1 MDTGNPGGEAFVHA
15 GPMHKNADLQQAKQ
29 EEVQGFQRQTFFI
42 EHPALSE
49 KELDQFRW
57 EQEEV
62 VGAFLSEYEA
72 RVIKGATSSAP
83 EEQLRVM
90 PKQET
95 VLPMQEEPD
104 EKTLKK
110 RQKQREQKINAG
122 KKKGI
127 LAASEYSLDMQKKYS
142 AYMQKKEAA
151 GDRQEKD
158 LEFLKKCVSC
168 FEVTPAIGDPVYVGE
183 NPAEAQ
189 EYMDNLKEAIDYFT
203 LRNPE
208 LLSKMTITFQQKVGS
223 AMKSYP
229 VLEAAYDNA
238 LMKNGLKRNGQQ
250 LVPIDGND
258 LLRLRLDEEVRQS
271 LVEQGKKNKEELDA
285 VVAEEVEQYS
295 KKKLAEV
302 QVLKQQVR
310 DEYKAKK
317 GTSFIKTDRITNPY
331 HFDGLDI
338 FATMLEAHPEEYAAN
353 KEVLDSIM
361 VYLRNIMET
370 IPIYDSDFSLTDEM
384 PVDIEPE
391 VAEAMHIR
399 QEDTDVK
406 KDNLQTTITML
417 EMSLKHILEG
427 KPIYDKMAEFLYQFG
442 YASQEYLDAQ
452 KKAVDD
458 AKMYGDAYK
467 QKTKIW
473 KKLIGD
479 ESEEV
484 RKALEGDSRAFMLMQ
499 IEDTEEAHRYNQ
511 EILDAKKYT
520 LKAADKTK
528 TQAEREEA
536 QSEIVR
542 IYKPKFQ
549 ALYNETMNM
558 ELESL
563 QNMDPQ
569 EIINRQGEFLRI
581 GMENMHLCDCC
592 KQIDPVTGK
601 SIKELVFPSHEL
613 EKIYTSKII
622 LIQNYM
628 VMGRMLSMMEA
639 YKKDALTSDMLA
651 NETEM
656 QKLDSMRLTGKESD
670 RILEFAKHSYKS
682 AESAVKLG
690 WKLLND
696 AYIKRGMKFYT
707 GEKTE
712 PSEKHTP
719 RRIED
724 KISEAVEKVKKT
736 MSGTSEKE
744 VRAAYYKLVQM
755 GRQEEA
761 DLIEAEYGLT
771 NNNYHLAGEK
781 KEINEALFRSFGW
794 AESTKGLK
802 DMPEEEFEAIVKL
815 LAAGHLK
822 LSREQMEEADIT
834 EQAAME
840 DMETQADLQ
849 AKNKE
854 GLRRLLH
861 AMAPHLDYLE
871 KKYGYEIPQYEY
883 VMAHME
889 EFHDDFI
896 FCQVTENIV
905 THFDVL
911 DSNNPEEMRLIHQ
924 IHFYNIVGIK
934 AVSLFSQG
942 MLNDEAGGSRLER
955 IRNCRD
961 TVEIAESLDYL
972 KAHPKTAAAG
982 E

>member
-1 MDTGNPGGEAFVHA
+1 
-15 GPMHKNADLQQAKQ
+15 MHKNADVQQAKQ

-203 LRNPE
+203 LRSPE

-361 VYLRNIMET
+361 V
-370 IPIYDSDFSLTDEM
+370 
-384 PVDIEPE
+384 
-391 VAEAMHIR
+391 
-399 QEDTDVK
+399 
-406 KDNLQTTITML
+406 
-417 EMSLKHILEG
+417 
-427 KPIYDKMAEFLYQFG
+427 
-442 YASQEYLDAQ
+442 
-452 KKAVDD
+452 
-458 AKMYGDAYK
+458 
-467 QKTKIW
+467 
-473 KKLIGD
+473 
-479 ESEEV
+479 
-484 RKALEGDSRAFMLMQ
+484 
-499 IEDTEEAHRYNQ
+499 
-511 EILDAKKYT
+511 
-520 LKAADKTK
+520 
-528 TQAEREEA
+528 
-536 QSEIVR
+536 
-542 IYKPKFQ
+542 
-549 ALYNETMNM
+549 
-558 ELESL
+558 
-563 QNMDPQ
+563 
-569 EIINRQGEFLRI
+569 
-581 GMENMHLCDCC
+581 
-592 KQIDPVTGK
+592 
-601 SIKELVFPSHEL
+601 
-613 EKIYTSKII
+613 
-622 LIQNYM
+622 
-628 VMGRMLSMMEA
+628 
-639 YKKDALTSDMLA
+639 
-651 NETEM
+651 
-656 QKLDSMRLTGKESD
+656 
-670 RILEFAKHSYKS
+670 
-682 AESAVKLG
+682 
-690 WKLLND
+690 
-696 AYIKRGMKFYT
+696 
-707 GEKTE
+707 
-712 PSEKHTP
+712 
-719 RRIED
+719 
-724 KISEAVEKVKKT
+724 
-736 MSGTSEKE
+736 
-744 VRAAYYKLVQM
+744 
-755 GRQEEA
+755 
-761 DLIEAEYGLT
+761 
-771 NNNYHLAGEK
+771 
-781 KEINEALFRSFGW
+781 
-794 AESTKGLK
+794 
-802 DMPEEEFEAIVKL
+802 
-815 LAAGHLK
+815 
-822 LSREQMEEADIT
+822 
-834 EQAAME
+834 
-840 DMETQADLQ
+840 
-849 AKNKE
+849 
-854 GLRRLLH
+854 
-861 AMAPHLDYLE
+861 
-871 KKYGYEIPQYEY
+871 
-883 VMAHME
+883 
-889 EFHDDFI
+889 
-896 FCQVTENIV
+896 
-905 THFDVL
+905 
-911 DSNNPEEMRLIHQ
+911 
-924 IHFYNIVGIK
+924 
-934 AVSLFSQG
+934 
-942 MLNDEAGGSRLER
+942 
-955 IRNCRD
+955 
-961 TVEIAESLDYL
+961 
-972 KAHPKTAAAG
+972 
-982 E
+982 